1 MNKFIIVEYKTK
13 YSKEKLI
20 NRYINKD
27 RNECLICFCT
37 LGRFDIVMENN
48 FCNCYHIVL
57 LCGKCFSNWYKTDT
71 RCFICRSKYM
81 EYKEDID
88 DNVFIMNPI
97 FRLKNSLKC
106 KEFNNIRNQFSLAYR
121 NIIIP
126 HTQDNLEIETSVI
139 STDTSVSQN
148 NEHNRENRNNL
159 DTLIYRCKLN
169 IGTCVCVF
177 FICSIFFYMSHSFF

>member
-1 MNKFIIVEYKTK
+1 MNKFIIVEYKSK
-13 YSKEKLI
+13 YSKEKSI

-27 RNECLICFCT
+27 RNECLICFSA

-106 KEFNNIRNQFSLAYR
+106 KEFNNIRNQFSPAYR

-126 HTQDNLEIETSVI
+126 HTQDNLESEISII

-159 DTLIYRCKLN
+159 DTFIYRCKIN
-169 IGTCVCVF
+169 IGTCTCIF